1 MPLGWMGDV
10 VAQNAGSELAGLT
23 RLLQVSTIGI
33 FAAGVAALR
42 MRLHGDAEPREE
54 RISNDAI

>member
-1 MPLGWMGDV
+1 MGDA
-10 VAQNAGSELAGLT
+10 VAQSAGSELAGLT

-42 MRLHGDAEPREE
+42 MRLHGDPQPRKE
-54 RISNDAI
+54 RIPDDAA